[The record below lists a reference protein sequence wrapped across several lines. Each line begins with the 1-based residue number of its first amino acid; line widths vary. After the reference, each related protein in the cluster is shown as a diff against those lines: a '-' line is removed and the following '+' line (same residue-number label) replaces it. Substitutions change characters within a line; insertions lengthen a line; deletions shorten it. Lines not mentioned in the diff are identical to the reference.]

1 MGKESFHHNY
11 RAFIALFKVC
21 AKKKDLQQG
30 IKLHAEISKQVIL
43 ENNPYLVSALINMY
57 AKCGAFQKQNKYSK
71 TYQLEILSL
80 GMPLF
85 PDMHNKG
92 MVKQHWIVL
101 ERCD

>member
-21 AKKKDLQQG
+21 AKRKDLQQG
-30 IKLHAEISKQVIL
+30 IKLHAEIPKQVIL

-57 AKCGAFQKQNKYSK
+57 AKCGAFSKAKQVLEE
-71 TYQLEILSL
+71 YQLEILSL

-92 MVKQHWIVL
+92 MVKKHWIVL
-101 ERCD
+101 ERCN